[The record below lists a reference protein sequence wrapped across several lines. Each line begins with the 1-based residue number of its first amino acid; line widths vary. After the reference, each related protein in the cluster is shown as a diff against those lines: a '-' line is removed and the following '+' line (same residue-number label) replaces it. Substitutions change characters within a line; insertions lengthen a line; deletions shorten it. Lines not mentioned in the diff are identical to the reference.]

1 MSDASGRRILVSGA
15 SVAGLTVAYW
25 LNRLGFQVTVVEVSA
40 GLRPGGQA
48 LDVRGPA
55 LRVAEGMG
63 ILDEIRERSTRLRG
77 MSVVDRTGEEIFQT
91 TERTLTGGRFDAP
104 DVEILRDDLVGVLH
118 AAAGEHVRYVFG
130 DRITALRQDELGV
143 EVTFESAAPAR
154 FDFVVGADGMHSG
167 VRRLAFGP
175 EQQFLRYLG
184 GYVAVMTIPNF
195 TGLDRWQTFHID
207 ENVGAGI
214 IGLGRD
220 EEARAYLGFQ
230 SDEPIE
236 YDFRDASSQK
246 QLLTDRVKGM
256 GWVVPQIVEL
266 MRDASSFHFDSRS
279 QVVMERWTHGRVT
292 LVGDAGY
299 AVSLTTGQGTSIAMT
314 CAYVLA
320 GELASA
326 ANDLA
331 AGAIR
336 YEQEVRDYVLRSQ
349 AAARKLNDEET
360 EEGPGG
366 FTDFGELVEDLAL
379 KDYLAVTG

>member
-1 MSDASGRRILVSGA
+1 M
-15 SVAGLTVAYW
+15 AYW